1 MFVTTIVLTAL
12 LAVAFT
18 YTSVIKLIGIADMRA
33 SAEHLGFSYPTY
45 RGIGALETAA
55 VIGLLIGLFVPALGV
70 AAAAGLVLLMTGAA
84 VTHLRAGDGRV
95 SAVPATLGVLA
106 VLYLVFR
113 IASS

>member
-1 MFVTTIVLTAL
+1 MFVVTIVLTAL

-18 YTSVIKLIGIADMRA
+18 YTSVIKLVGIPDMRA

-45 RGIGALETAA
+45 RKIGALETAA
-55 VIGLLIGLFVPALGV
+55 VIGLLVGLFVPAIGV

-84 VTHLRAGDGRV
+84 IIHLRADDGRV

-106 VLYLVFR
+106 VIYLIFR
-113 IASS
+113 IAST